1 MCLHQHMVDLDILSI
16 TLQTD
21 RASDTSDI
29 SYVHRGELKHDDK
42 AYIIQYHHN
51 QIYINIVQHTVYTST
66 NLIAHMGFNC
76 NKVQHS

>member
-42 AYIIQYHHN
+42 AFIVQYHHN
-51 QIYINIVQHTVYTST
+51 QI
-66 NLIAHMGFNC
+66 L
-76 NKVQHS
+76 